1 MEHLSAGYISRA
13 ETWMIITTL
22 LYFFMNG
29 AQIFET
35 VVIIPRWTANPPQSL
50 QMFKGKYGLDFKW
63 FWIVMH
69 SVHEITFILAL
80 IFCWNLGIRNW
91 FLFLFIIHFAV
102 RVWTLLYFAP
112 GIISFQKM
120 ANENTIGAD
129 LLPQAIR
136 WRRLNYLRV
145 TAFIAVSPGLIP
157 LCMALMQ

>member
-13 ETWMIITTL
+13 ETWMTITTL

-91 FLFLFIIHFAV
+91 LLFLFIVHFAA

-120 ANENTIGAD
+120 ANENTIGTD
-129 LLPQAIR
+129 LLQAIR

-145 TAFIAVSPGLIP
+145 TAFIAVSLGLIP